1 MDHTDKREED
11 VRNITNSEE
20 ENDNF
25 VIDLLRQQVNDK
37 VTVDI
42 EQPKEESTENIIKNA
57 NNKFLLDVLSPEI
70 KKNEEK
76 KRQHKDT
83 LMRSM
88 KTFLIFQFLIV
99 AIMVLYSGYWIIH
112 LQVIEKPFS
121 DSTIKIIFA
130 FIGTYI
136 TSVIV
141 ELIAILRYIVKNV
154 FDTSI
159 AGMVNN
165 FKDDKK

>member
-76 KRQHKDT
+76 KDPALRFRKDCGT
-83 LMRSM
+83 CS
-88 KTFLIFQFLIV
+88 
-99 AIMVLYSGYWIIH
+99 LYHES
-112 LQVIEKPFS
+112 LF
-121 DSTIKIIFA
+121 
-130 FIGTYI
+130 
-136 TSVIV
+136 
-141 ELIAILRYIVKNV
+141 
-154 FDTSI
+154 
-159 AGMVNN
+159 
-165 FKDDKK
+165 

>member
-1 MDHTDKREED
+1 MDYTDKREED

-70 KKNEEK
+70 KKM
-76 KRQHKDT
+76 KRK
-83 LMRSM
+83 S
-88 KTFLIFQFLIV
+88 V
-99 AIMVLYSGYWIIH
+99 S
-112 LQVIEKPFS
+112 
-121 DSTIKIIFA
+121 IKIP
-130 FIGTYI
+130 
-136 TSVIV
+136 
-141 ELIAILRYIVKNV
+141 
-154 FDTSI
+154 
-159 AGMVNN
+159 
-165 FKDDKK
+165 